1 MQFNQS
7 PGGIMAYKKI
17 EYGFSFADIA
27 IQAHSDKNRNHLFL
41 RQVESLID
49 WQPIQDLLLKYY
61 QTGKSKAGEKAY
73 PPLLLF
79 KCLLLQKW
87 FQIKSDPELESQI
100 NDRISFKSFLQ
111 LPLEKPSPDH
121 STFSRF
127 RSRLS
132 KDAMTK
138 INGNLLLQFHQHGL
152 SINQG
157 IAVDARLVKSASRPV
172 SNEQLKELKKQAET
186 PEGKLDKKSNLKK
199 FSRDLESDWTV
210 KNDKPHFGLKEHS
223 SVDTENGFILATYL
237 SPSSQNDSIH
247 LPMVVI
253 SSIHTTDKVQT
264 VYADKGYAGGPNR
277 RFLALN
283 KIKDGIMRK
292 DSITAKLTELEVLR
306 NKSISKYRYIVE
318 QYFGISHLH
327 DTGQR
332 ARFTKILKN
341 NIDIMFRQFAFNLK
355 KGAKIFE
362 PISV

>member
-1 MQFNQS
+1 
-7 PGGIMAYKKI
+7 MAYKKI
-17 EYGFSFADIA
+17 EYGFSFADMA
-27 IQAHSDKNRNHLFL
+27 IQTHSDKNRNHIFL
-41 RQVESLID
+41 RQVESVID

-61 QTGKSKAGEKAY
+61 QTGKSKEGEKAY

-111 LPLEKPSPDH
+111 LPLEQPSPDH

-132 KDAMTK
+132 KEAMVK
-138 INGNLLLQFHQHGL
+138 INGNLLFQFHQHGL

-172 SNEQLKELKKQAET
+172 SKDQLKDLKEKAKT
-186 PEGKLDKKSNLKK
+186 PEGKLDKKGTRKK
-199 FSRDLESDWTV
+199 FTRDLDSDWTV

-223 SVDTENGFILATYL
+223 AVDTDNGFLLATYL

-247 LPMVVI
+247 LPNVII
-253 SSIHTTDKVQT
+253 SSIHTMDIVHT

-292 DSITAKLTELEVLR
+292 DSITAKLTEREILR
-306 NKSISKYRYIVE
+306 NKAISKFRYIVE

-327 DTGQR
+327 DNGQR
-332 ARFTKILKN
+332 ARFTKIIKN

-355 KGAKIFE
+355 KGAKILE
-362 PISV
+362 PIPV

>member
-1 MQFNQS
+1 MQLNQP
-7 PGGIMAYKKI
+7 PGGFMAYKRI

-41 RQVESLID
+41 RQVESVID

-61 QTGKSKAGEKAY
+61 QTGSSKAGEKAY

-111 LPLEKPSPDH
+111 LPLEQPSPDH

-132 KDAMTK
+132 KDAMVK
-138 INGNLLLQFHQHGL
+138 INSCLLLQFHKHGL

-172 SNEQLKELKKQAET
+172 SKEQLKEIKKQAET
-186 PEGKLDKKSNLKK
+186 PEGKLDKKGHPKK
-199 FSRDLESDWTV
+199 FSRDLDSDWTV

-223 SVDTENGFILATYL
+223 SVDTENGFILSTYL

-253 SSIHTTDKVQT
+253 SSMHTADKIQT
-264 VYADKGYAGGPNR
+264 VYADKGYAGSPNR
-277 RFLALN
+277 GFLALN

-292 DSITAKLTELEVLR
+292 DSKTARLTDREILR
-306 NKSISKYRYIVE
+306 NKAISKFRYIVE

-355 KGAKIFE
+355 KGAKILE